1 MKDLFEGNNSPTMQN
16 WRDQVAKDLKG
27 ADFNEKLLTTIDGI
41 AVQPLYT
48 RENLP
53 IFETDASADYL
64 EDLDTDFM
72 EAVAEQGQQ
81 TLSWNVSE
89 EMLVTENSDL
99 ETMVVDA
106 RKRGAN
112 HIRVKVSDEGVWDL
126 VVNQIVKLSKPVNFS
141 FDINT
146 DLLDEDIVAKWRDRV
161 GYLGERDRLLYGIEF
176 DPKAF
181 WLHYGEPESKGL
193 AYTHLADLFFRL
205 SGHLHD
211 CKIIKIDT
219 SYLADKGED
228 VITQLTETLLI
239 AAEYFEQM
247 ERRDVDLTELM
258 HVVTF
263 RFGVG
268 TNFFFEIAKL
278 RAFKILWNNF
288 IKAYMPEMDFIPH
301 PEIQCVTSTASFT
314 QTDEH
319 SNLLR
324 TTTAAMSAILGGCD
338 ALCVLPFS
346 KTNNDVDAQQL
357 ATNIQN
363 ILRYES
369 YMDKYREAANGSFY
383 IETLTK
389 EFGEKAWQQF
399 IESKK

>member
-1 MKDLFEGNNSPTMQN
+1 MKDLFEGANSPTLQN
-16 WRDQVAKDLKG
+16 WLDQVAKDLKEG
-27 ADFNEKLLTTIDGI
+27 DFNEKLVSKIDGI

-53 IFETDASADYL
+53 IFEADASADYL
-64 EDLDTDFM
+64 EDLDTDFV
-72 EAVAEQGQQ
+72 EAVTEQGQQ
-81 TLSWNVSE
+81 TLSWNISE

-99 ETMVVDA
+99 ETMVAAA

-112 HIRVKVSDEGVWDL
+112 HIRVKVASADVWDL

-141 FDINT
+141 FDINS
-146 DLLDEDIVAKWRDRV
+146 DLLDEDIVSKWRDRV
-161 GYLGERDRLLYGIEF
+161 GYLGDRDRLLYGIEF
-176 DPKAF
+176 DPKTI
-181 WLHYGEPESKGL
+181 WNDIGEPENKGL

-211 CKIIKIDT
+211 CKLIKIDT
-219 SYLADKGED
+219 THLANKNED
-228 VITQLTETLLI
+228 VITQLAETLII
-239 AAEYFEQM
+239 ASEYFEQM
-247 ERRDVDLTELM
+247 ERRDVELAELM

-268 TNFFFEIAKL
+268 NNFFFEIAKL

-314 QTDEH
+314 ETNEH

-338 ALCVLPFS
+338 ALCVAPFS
-346 KTNNDVDAQQL
+346 KTSQDVDPQQL

-369 YMDKYREAANGSFY
+369 YIDKYREAANGSFY
-383 IETLTK
+383 IESLTK

-399 IESKK
+399 VERKK